1 MRERVIEVVLWIWE
15 WMKLLGVVAF
25 AMLAGAGCYHQWLV
39 NHPVEKPAVRYEY
52 QIATYQ
58 EELAQ
63 MVDFDI
69 ENLEVVELCKEQ
81 IEEEGYFDDLEMMAA
96 CVEAEAGNQSFD
108 GKRMVADVILNRVED
123 PDWPNTIEGV
133 ITQKYQFSTYWN
145 GAMDNVSISEE
156 TFEACR
162 MELIERGWPGI
173 YYFTAG
179 GYGKYGTPW
188 RKVGDHYFCTK

>member
-1 MRERVIEVVLWIWE
+1 
-15 WMKLLGVVAF
+15 
-25 AMLAGAGCYHQWLV
+25 
-39 NHPVEKPAVRYEY
+39 
-52 QIATYQ
+52 
-58 EELAQ
+58 

-81 IEEEGYFDDLEMMAA
+81 IEEEGYFDDLELMAA